1 MSVELSF
8 PFQAYLPVHVGVG
21 RMISGECCGLINA
34 PPNDGND
41 YISACLSYQP
51 PADAPFSPLPG
62 KQGDLG
68 SLLEFALFGG
78 LPISRD
84 DLVSFIGWLTAPL
97 SAKTVAL
104 VEDVVLIGST
114 HSAMV
119 NPG

>member
-1 MSVELSF
+1 M
-8 PFQAYLPVHVGVG
+8 A
-21 RMISGECCGLINA
+21 MTISAPDYLINRQQTRHFHLFQGNRVSR
-34 PPNDGND
+34 PLTKVLSGTSRPNLTPEVVH
-41 YISACLSYQP
+41 S
-51 PADAPFSPLPG
+51 
-62 KQGDLG
+62 DLG

-84 DLVSFIGWLTAPL
+84 DLVSFIGCLTAPM
-97 SAKTVAL
+97 SDKTVAL